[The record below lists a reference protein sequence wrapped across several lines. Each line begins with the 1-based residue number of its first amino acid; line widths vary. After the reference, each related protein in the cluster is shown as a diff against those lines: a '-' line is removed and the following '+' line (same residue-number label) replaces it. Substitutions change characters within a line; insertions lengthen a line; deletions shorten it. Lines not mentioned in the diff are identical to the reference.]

1 MHFSKVVFLHT
12 GVRVLFRGKSGTA
25 SPYRT
30 GDHMELRQLV
40 AALPGRR
47 SAVYTFER
55 GKAAS
60 HSHAALHGDVVRAC
74 DCLSAWGVKAGTR
87 VGIYAPNSYAWLVH
101 DLALIE
107 LGAIS
112 VPFTDDFAG
121 KVNQDLLD
129 KYNIALLLISK
140 SHAKLFPQKPAHVAF
155 IDTENDG
162 VRVLERPPSGDPD
175 ESDQHS
181 LVFSSGSAGGLK
193 GLVIS
198 RKGVE
203 ETLPPVIEAIGM
215 GPGERLLLFLPLSNF
230 QQRNMCYSALWYDF
244 DIIITDYTQLF
255 AAMPALHPTV
265 LIAPPVLYQM
275 MHADFEKYP
284 GWKKALW
291 TIQGR
296 LISFLPSARARQA
309 VARTLFYDFYKQF
322 GNRIRLLVTGMA
334 PIRRNIAKFFEQ
346 LQLPL
351 CESYG
356 MVEAG
361 SITYRPAHCKEF
373 GSVGKLL
380 KGIEV
385 SIEADGEI
393 IVRRDNPMAL
403 RYFQCTDGENERT
416 FVAPGRVATGDMG
429 RLDADGNLFLLG
441 RKKEL
446 LITPG
451 GVKLHPESI
460 EQELNNSPDVVHSV
474 VFMRPDAAHI
484 TCVVDLISPANEEV
498 RARVTKFVNSLPA
511 AKRAAP
517 FVEVVFADAPF
528 TTENGMLRPN
538 LKIDRKA
545 IAARYL

>member
-1 MHFSKVVFLHT
+1 
-12 GVRVLFRGKSGTA
+12 
-25 SPYRT
+25 
-30 GDHMELRQLV
+30 MELRNLV
-40 AALPGRR
+40 AALPGRK
-47 SAVYTFER
+47 SAIYTFER
-55 GKAAS
+55 GKSAR
-60 HSHAALHGDVVRAC
+60 HPHANLHDDVLRAR
-74 DCLSAWGVKAGTR
+74 DCLSTWGVKAGNR

-101 DLALIE
+101 DLALME

-121 KVNQDLLD
+121 KINQDLLD
-129 KYNIALLLISK
+129 RYNIALLLISK
-140 SHAKLFPQKPAHVAF
+140 SQARLFPQKPAHVAF
-155 IDTENDG
+155 LDAANDG
-162 VRVLERPPSGDPD
+162 VRALERPSSGDPD
-175 ESDQHS
+175 EADQHS

-203 ETLPPVIEAIGM
+203 DTLPPVMDAIGM
-215 GPGERLLLFLPLSNF
+215 GPGERLLLFLPMSNF

-255 AAMPALHPTV
+255 AAMPALDPTV

-275 MHADFEKYP
+275 IHAEYEKYP
-284 GWKKALW
+284 GWKKSLWQALSSA
-291 TIQGR
+291 
-296 LISFLPSARARQA
+296 ISLLPSASARQGI
-309 VARTLFYDFYKQF
+309 ARVLFGDFYKQF
-322 GNRIRLLVTGMA
+322 GGRIRLLVTGMA
-334 PIRRNIAKFFEQ
+334 PIRRNIANFFAQ

-361 SITYRPAHCKEF
+361 SITFRSAGSREY

-380 KGIEV
+380 RGIAV
-385 SIEADGEI
+385 SIEPDGEI
-393 IVRRDNPMAL
+393 IVSRDNPMTL
-403 RYFQCTDGENERT
+403 RYFQCADGENERT

-429 RLDADGNLFLLG
+429 RLDADGNLYLLG

-451 GVKLHPESI
+451 GLKLHPECI
-460 EQELNNSPDVVHSV
+460 EQELNDSPDVVHSV
-474 VFMRPDAAHI
+474 IFIRPDAAHL
-484 TCVVDLISPANEEV
+484 TCVVDLMPPVSEDAK
-498 RARVTKFVNSLPA
+498 ARVTKFANSLPA
-511 AKRAAP
+511 AKKAAP
-517 FVEVVFADAPF
+517 FVEVIFADAPF